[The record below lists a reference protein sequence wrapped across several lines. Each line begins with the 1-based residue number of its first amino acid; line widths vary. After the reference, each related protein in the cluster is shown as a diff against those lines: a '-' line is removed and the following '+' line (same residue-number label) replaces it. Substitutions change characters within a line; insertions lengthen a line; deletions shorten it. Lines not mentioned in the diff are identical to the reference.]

1 MSGRAFVGS
10 EINRL
15 EQWMDTSINFATHVF
30 VAVVKL
36 QHFPEWLRP
45 LAQHLVSELRQ
56 IRRDISIGEELL
68 GPVLR
73 ERLRDM
79 EEPGYEGPDD
89 LMQWLLEGLGEK
101 DREDVYMQTKLQ
113 LILAAASIH
122 TTNNLLTEC
131 MYELAAHPD
140 VQEMLREEAHQ
151 VLEVESGWTR
161 KETLPKM
168 KKLDSFMKEVLRTN
182 GNPSKW
188 SFLPASLTLTYSPS
202 LPSTLSMSSLL
213 TPPPATFIRKVLK
226 PITLSNG
233 THLPAGTKLLAPLAG
248 FSRDPALY
256 PDPATFD
263 PLRFLRLREQ
273 SKSDSNRYQF
283 TSLSDGNMN
292 FGAGRHACPGRF
304 FAGNEVKMAL
314 GFFLLNYEVALP
326 EGKERPKAMIVVMS
340 RVPDQEAEL
349 LFKRRTVTG

>member
-1 MSGRAFVGS
+1 
-10 EINRL
+10 
-15 EQWMDTSINFATHVF
+15 
-30 VAVVKL
+30 
-36 QHFPEWLRP
+36 
-45 LAQHLVSELRQ
+45 
-56 IRRDISIGEELL
+56 
-68 GPVLR
+68 
-73 ERLRDM
+73 
-79 EEPGYEGPDD
+79 
-89 LMQWLLEGLGEK
+89 
-101 DREDVYMQTKLQ
+101 
-113 LILAAASIH
+113 
-122 TTNNLLTEC
+122 
-131 MYELAAHPD
+131 
-140 VQEMLREEAHQ
+140 
-151 VLEVESGWTR
+151 
-161 KETLPKM
+161 
-168 KKLDSFMKEVLRTN
+168 
-182 GNPSKW
+182 
-188 SFLPASLTLTYSPS
+188 
-202 LPSTLSMSSLL
+202 MSSLL
-213 TPPPATFIRKVLK
+213 TSPPATFIRKVLK

-256 PDPATFD
+256 PDPTTFD

-349 LFKRRTVTG
+349 LFKRRTVVG